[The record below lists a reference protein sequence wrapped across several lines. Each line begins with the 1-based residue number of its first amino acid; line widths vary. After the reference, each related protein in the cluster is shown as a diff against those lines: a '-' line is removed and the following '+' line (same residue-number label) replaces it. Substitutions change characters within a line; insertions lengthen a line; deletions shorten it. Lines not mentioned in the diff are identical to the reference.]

1 MLPKLDVHDEAWPPE
16 PASGVRSV
24 NFDRELSAWFEEVLA
39 PTHPPP
45 TDAVATR
52 AQPRPRARIPFLI
65 F

>member
-1 MLPKLDVHDEAWPPE
+1 MLPNLGVHDSAWLPE

-39 PTHPPP
+39 PPPTQRTEAVAGRAQTHPS
-45 TDAVATR
+45 V
-52 AQPRPRARIPFLI
+52 RIPFLI